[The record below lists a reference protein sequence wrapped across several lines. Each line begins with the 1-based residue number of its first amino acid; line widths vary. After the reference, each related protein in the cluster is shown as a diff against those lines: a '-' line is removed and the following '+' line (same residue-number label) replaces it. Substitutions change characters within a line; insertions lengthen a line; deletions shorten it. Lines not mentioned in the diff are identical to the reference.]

1 MTGPGYVALLSG
13 LLIAILV
20 LGPPIVRLA
29 RLIRA
34 K

>member
-1 MTGPGYVALLSG
+1 MNGADYVTVLSG
-13 LLIAILV
+13 LLLVILV
-20 LGPPIVRLA
+20 LAPPVVRLA